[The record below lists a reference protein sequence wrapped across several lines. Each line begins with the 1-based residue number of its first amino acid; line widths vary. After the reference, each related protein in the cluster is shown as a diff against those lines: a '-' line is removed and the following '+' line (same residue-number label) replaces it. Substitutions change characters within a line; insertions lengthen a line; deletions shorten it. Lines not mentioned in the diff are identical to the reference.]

1 MTEPVDAGLVIY
13 WRPLCGFC
21 QRLLQ
26 ALEVVGI
33 RATLRNI
40 WDDPEAAAF
49 VRTVNNGAETVPT
62 VVVDGAV
69 YTNPRPDQLV
79 AYLQQA

>member
-1 MTEPVDAGLVIY
+1 M
-13 WRPLCGFC
+13 
-21 QRLLQ
+21 
-26 ALEVVGI
+26 VGI

-69 YTNPRPDQLV
+69 YTNPPPDQLV

>member
-49 VRTVNNGAETVPT
+49 VRSVNDGAETVPT
-62 VVVDGAV
+62 VVVDSTV
-69 YTNPRPDQLV
+69 YTNPPPDQLV
-79 AYLQQA
+79 AHLQQA